1 MASTSVSASPY
12 AERRG
17 RTGQLRD
24 RYPFTRELLDFY
36 GALLGVQEQAYDGA
50 TAARPAARDLV
61 AYVAEMVMPS
71 VMDVSAAAGP
81 DKLREAVGLRFSD
94 TDPREIVAAWI
105 GNQDQGLA
113 DRFLARAAV
122 GPVLEA
128 LGPEVAAACSGA
140 RDARHCPTCGG
151 PPQLSYFARPDEDLA
166 AGGRFLLCA
175 RCQRSW
181 GYARMT
187 CPACGEDASSRLPI
201 FNEEGTVS
209 GERGS
214 VVRGLE
220 GRLGDRGEAAHTAIF
235 PHVRVEACDTCR
247 HYLLSIDLLT
257 EPAAVPIVDEMSVL
271 PLDLYARE
279 KGFSKI
285 TPNLMGF

>member
-1 MASTSVSASPY
+1 MATTAVIASLY
-12 AERRG
+12 AERRR

-36 GALLGVQEQAYDGA
+36 GALVGVQERAYDEA
-50 TAARPAARDLV
+50 IAAKPAARDLV
-61 AYVAEMVMPS
+61 AYVAEMVVPS
-71 VMDVSAAAGP
+71 VVDVSVAAGP
-81 DKLREAVGLRFSD
+81 DKLREAVVLRFIG

-105 GNQDQGLA
+105 GNEDQELVH
-113 DRFLARAAV
+113 RYIARAAV

-128 LGPEVAAACSGA
+128 LGPEAAASCIGT
-140 RDARHCPTCGG
+140 RDALHCPTCGG
-151 PPQLSYFARPDEDLA
+151 PPQLSYFALPSEDLA
-166 AGGRFLLCA
+166 AGGRFLMCA

-187 CPACGEDASSRLPI
+187 CPACGEDSSSRLPI
-201 FNEEGTVS
+201 FNEEGTAS

-220 GRLGDRGEAAHTAIF
+220 GRLGERGKAEHKAVF

-247 HYLLSIDLLT
+247 HYLLSIDLHA

-271 PLDLYARE
+271 PLDLFARE
-279 KGFSKI
+279 KGFTKI

>member
-1 MASTSVSASPY
+1 MASSRVTARPY

-17 RTGQLRD
+17 RTRD
-24 RYPFTRELLDFY
+24 LLARYPFARELLDFY
-36 GALLGVQEQAYDGA
+36 GAVLGVQEQAFDEA
-50 TAARPAARDLV
+50 RSARPEARDLV

-71 VMDVSAAAGP
+71 VADVSIAAGP
-81 DKLREAVGLRFSD
+81 QKLRDAVAARIES
-94 TDPREIVAAWI
+94 TDVRELIAAWI
-105 GNQDQGLA
+105 GGEDQPMV
-113 DRFLARAAV
+113 DRYLARASA

-128 LGPEVAAACSGA
+128 LGPEVAASCIGA

-151 PPQLSYFARPDEDLA
+151 PPQLSYFALPDEDLA
-166 AGGRFLLCA
+166 SGGRFLLCA

-187 CPACGEDASSRLPI
+187 CPACGEDSGTRLPI

-220 GRLGDRGEAAHTAIF
+220 GRLGDRGKAEHTAVF
-235 PHVRVEACDTCR
+235 PHIRIEACDTCR
-247 HYLLSIDLLT
+247 HYLLNIDLLA
-257 EPAAVPIVDEMSVL
+257 EPAAVPLVDELSAV
-271 PLDLYARE
+271 PLDLFARE

>member
-1 MASTSVSASPY
+1 MASSAVASGPY

-17 RTGQLRD
+17 RTRDLLD
-24 RYPFTRELLDFY
+24 RYPFARELLDFY
-36 GALLGVQEQAYDGA
+36 GALLGVQEQAHDE
-50 TAARPAARDLV
+50 AAAASPPAGDLV

-71 VMDVSAAAGP
+71 VVDVSVAAGP
-81 DKLREAVGLRFSD
+81 PKLREAVVRRVQT
-94 TDPREIVAAWI
+94 TDPRELISAWI
-105 GNQDQGLA
+105 GDEWQGLA

-128 LGPEVAAACSGA
+128 LGPEVAASCTGA
-140 RDARHCPTCGG
+140 RDARHCPACGG
-151 PPQLSYFARPDEDLA
+151 PPQLSYFAVPGEDLA

-201 FNEEGTVS
+201 FNEEGTAS

-220 GRLGDRGEAAHTAIF
+220 GRLGDQGKAKHTAVF
-235 PHVRVEACDTCR
+235 PHVRIEACDSCR
-247 HYLLSIDLLT
+247 HYVLSIDLLA
-257 EPAAVPIVDEMSVL
+257 EPAAVAVVDEMTAL
-271 PLDLYARE
+271 PLDLFARE
-279 KGFSKI
+279 KGFTKI

>member
-1 MASTSVSASPY
+1 MIASPRVAAGPY
-12 AERRG
+12 AQRRG
-17 RTGQLRD
+17 RTRELLA
-24 RYPFTRELLDFY
+24 RYPFARELLDFY
-36 GALLGVQEQAYDGA
+36 GALLGVQEQAYDEARSA
-50 TAARPAARDLV
+50 TPAARDLV
-61 AYVAEMVMPS
+61 AYVAETVVPS
-71 VMDVSAAAGP
+71 VMDVSLAAGP
-81 DKLREAVGLRFSD
+81 QKLREALALRFER

-105 GNQDQGLA
+105 GNEEQVLV
-113 DRFLARAAV
+113 DRYLARASV

-128 LGPEVAAACSGA
+128 LGSEVAASCIGP

-151 PPQLSYFARPDEDLA
+151 PPQLSYFALPGEDLA

-175 RCQRSW
+175 RCHGSW

-187 CPACGEDASSRLPI
+187 CPSCGEDSSSRLPI
-201 FNEEGTVS
+201 FNEEGTTS

-220 GRLGDRGEAAHTAIF
+220 GRLPGRPEHEAIF
-235 PHVRVEACDTCR
+235 NHVRIEACDTCR
-247 HYLLSIDLLT
+247 HYLLGVDLLAD
-257 EPAAVPIVDEMSVL
+257 PAAVPLVDEMSAL

-279 KGFSKI
+279 KNFTKI